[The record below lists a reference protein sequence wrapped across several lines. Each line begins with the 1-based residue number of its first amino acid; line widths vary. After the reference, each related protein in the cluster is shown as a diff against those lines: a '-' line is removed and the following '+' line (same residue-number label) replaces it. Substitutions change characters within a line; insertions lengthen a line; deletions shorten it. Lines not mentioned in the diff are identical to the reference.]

1 MFQNP
6 DHSDILFVSGA
17 VQSKREDSQR
27 EDSCRTINRK
37 EGEIRSWRLHWRV
50 EVAII
55 SSISFKV
62 QLQFQNHKK
71 RGRGE
76 YEATIARGGGND

>member
-37 EGEIRSWRLHWRV
+37 EGNTKL
-50 EVAII
+50 
-55 SSISFKV
+55 K
-62 QLQFQNHKK
+62 
-71 RGRGE
+71 
-76 YEATIARGGGND
+76 ATLAREGGNH

>member
-37 EGEIRSWRLHWRV
+37 EGKYEVGGYIGAWRWQSLAV
-50 EVAII
+50 LVLK
-55 SSISFKV
+55 SSCSF
-62 QLQFQNHKK
+62 
-71 RGRGE
+71 R
-76 YEATIARGGGND
+76 TIKRGGGGNTRLQSHV